1 MYEEM
6 DPKFNERVWALVRH
20 IPAGKVLS
28 YGRVAQ
34 LLGVPQGA
42 RAVGWAMHA
51 VGTVP
56 AAKDVPW
63 HRVVNKWE
71 RLASRFP
78 EKPLMNN
85 GLLEAEGV
93 RFDLSAE
100 LKIAGSAPYS
110 GNHPLLRLSTYS
122 TILRI
127 NATSVRN
134 FPADT
139 G

>member
-63 HRVVNKWE
+63 HRVVNSKGE
-71 RLASRFP
+71 ISISFSQKAAYEQRAR
-78 EKPLMNN
+78 
-85 GLLEAEGV
+85 LEAEGV
-93 RFDLSAE
+93 RFDPSAE
-100 LKIAGSAPYS
+100 LKIAGFNAVLWQPSAIEVQ
-110 GNHPLLRLSTYS
+110 HLLNESS
-122 TILRI
+122 
-127 NATSVRN
+127 
-134 FPADT
+134 D
-139 G
+139 